1 VLIELLKAFLIGL
14 VEGITEWLPISS
26 TGHMILVDEFV
37 KLDVSADFLKVF
49 LVVIQLGAILAVILL
64 YFRKLNPFALSKTR
78 AQKRRTWSIW
88 LRVIIATIPAGA
100 LGFLFDDWVQDHLY
114 TPVVVSA
121 MLVVYGIAFVLME
134 RRNRR
139 LIKAGAEPLGRHSRD
154 YLATHRETGEDVV
167 SQPSENISRLSS
179 PVAAVAEEM
188 GLSDEE
194 TLAEIASIV
203 STGTVEFT
211 PVIDG
216 GSKMRGAPSQ
226 EPAVMRSAL
235 EAALESAS
243 DGQVVVGPDGRKHY
257 VDKPGEDAS
266 SVISKVNAF
275 SEMGLGRAFVV
286 GLFQCLAMIPG
297 TSRSGAT
304 IIGAMLLG
312 ISRTIAT
319 EFSFFL
325 AIPIMFGWSLVKLV
339 KHGLAFTSTELA
351 ILGVGCLTAFLVSI
365 VAIRFLM
372 GYIKRNDFT
381 AFGWYRIVLGIVVV
395 CATMFL

>member
-1 VLIELLKAFLIGL
+1 MLIELLKAFLIGL

-78 AQKRRTWSIW
+78 EQKRRTWSIW
-88 LRVIIATIPAGA
+88 LRVVIATLPAGV
-100 LGFLFDDWVQDHLY
+100 LGFLFDDWVQDHFY

-121 MLVVYGIAFVLME
+121 MLVVYGIVFVLME

-139 LIKAGAEPLGRHSRD
+139 LIEAETGVLGKHTKG
-154 YLATHRETGEDVV
+154 YLAAHRESDGDAASDE
-167 SQPSENISRLSS
+167 PGNGSRLSS
-179 PVAAVAEEM
+179 PVASVAEEM
-188 GLSDEE
+188 GITDEE

-203 STGTVEFT
+203 STGTVEFS
-211 PVIDG
+211 PVAGDD
-216 GSKMRGAPSQ
+216 SRMRGAPSQ
-226 EPAVMRSAL
+226 GSAVMRSAL
-235 EAALESAS
+235 EAAIESAS

-266 SVISKVNAF
+266 SAIAKVNDF
-275 SEMGLGRAFVV
+275 SEMGLGRALAV

-339 KHGLAFTSTELA
+339 KHGLAFTSAELA

-381 AFGWYRIVLGIVVV
+381 AFGWYRILLGIVVICV
-395 CATMFL
+395 TMFL